1 MVNRAHEFMKEYH
14 MIGMEDSIVMG
25 ISGGADSVAMLL
37 VLCELKKQ
45 YNLSLFA
52 VHVNHGIRKE
62 ALGDADFV
70 KGLCERQGIPF
81 YLFEADIPAMAAAQG
96 KTEEEMGREYRYR
109 CFFDVMKQVGAG
121 TLAVAHHKGD
131 QAETV
136 LFHLVRGTDLSGVVG
151 IRPVN
156 EGMMPGGGSAI
167 RVIRPMLC
175 FEKQEITK
183 WLEERKTGWCE
194 DATNGDN
201 SYMRNKLRN
210 RVVPLLEEVNSQAVS
225 HIAEF
230 ADTMAEYE
238 AFFRHMAEEYLEA
251 NVHFTGEKGDACQ
264 VERSSLLGREPVF
277 VRAVLYEMLV
287 RVCHMKKDITREHI
301 KALYQ
306 LLANQSGKKVVL
318 PYGTEAVISYE
329 KLMIRKCFKENY
341 GAWRQK
347 ISLTNHLFFGKTVS
361 WTVLLP
367 FGGRLFL
374 EVIAALEMSA
384 EERKKLLQDAGNS
397 KNNYTKFF
405 DCDTIKDTLYIRTVE
420 SGDYFVMNEA
430 GGRKKLSRYFID
442 AKMPK
447 DCRERVIVLAVNQ
460 EVLWIFGGRRCEN
473 FKVTDDT
480 QYILKV
486 TYEGEKDE
494 GAD

>member
-1 MVNRAHEFMKEYH
+1 MVKRTHEFMKKYH
-14 MIGMEDSIVMG
+14 MIGMGDSIVMG

-37 VLCELKKQ
+37 VLCELKKR

-52 VHVNHGIRKE
+52 VHINHGIRKE
-62 ALGDADFV
+62 APDDADFV
-70 KGLCERQGIPF
+70 RELCEMQEIPF
-81 YLFEADIPAMAAAQG
+81 YLFEADIPALAAAQG
-96 KTEEEMGREYRYR
+96 KSEEEMGREYRYR

-121 TLAVAHHKGD
+121 ILAVAHHKGD

-136 LFHLVRGTDLSGVVG
+136 LFHLVRGTDLSGMVG

-156 EGMMPGGGSAI
+156 EVMMPGENSAI

-175 FEKQEITK
+175 FEKQEITN
-183 WLEERKTGWCE
+183 WLAEQKTGWRE
-194 DATNGDN
+194 DVTNEDN
-201 SYMRNKLRN
+201 VYIRNKLRN
-210 RVVPLLEEVNSQAVS
+210 QVVPLLEEVNSRAVS

-238 AFFRHMAEEYLEA
+238 AFFQHMVEEYMET
-251 NVHFTGEKGDACQ
+251 NVHFTNEKRDACE
-264 VERSSLLGREPVF
+264 VERSSLLTRKPVF
-277 VRAVLYEMLV
+277 VRTVLYEMLV

-306 LLANQSGKKVVL
+306 LLTNQSGKKVML
-318 PYGTEAVISYE
+318 PYGMEAVISYE
-329 KLMIRKCFKENY
+329 KLIIRKCFKEEPHS
-341 GAWRQK
+341 WRQE
-347 ISLTNHLFFGKTVS
+347 IPLTDHLFLGKTAS

-374 EVIAALEMSA
+374 EIIAATEMSA
-384 EERKKLLQDAGNS
+384 EEREKLLLDVGNS

-405 DCDTIKDTLYIRTVE
+405 DCVTIKDTLYIRTVE
-420 SGDYFVMNEA
+420 SGDYFVMNRA
-430 GGRKKLSRYFID
+430 GSRKKLSRYFID
-442 AKMPK
+442 SKMSK
-447 DCRERVIVLAVNQ
+447 ECRERVIVLAVNQ
-460 EVLWIFGGRRCEN
+460 QVLWIIGDRRCES
-473 FKVTDDT
+473 FKVTKDT

-486 TYEGEKDE
+486 TYEGEKNE

>member
-1 MVNRAHEFMKEYH
+1 
-14 MIGMEDSIVMG
+14 MIGMNDSIVMG

-52 VHVNHGIRKE
+52 VHINHGIRKE
-62 ALGDADFV
+62 APDDADFV
-70 KGLCERQGIPF
+70 KKLCEMQGIPF
-81 YLFEADIPAMAAAQG
+81 YLFEADIPALAAAQG
-96 KTEEEMGREYRYR
+96 KSEEEMGREYRYR
-109 CFFDVMKQVGAG
+109 CFFDVVKQVGAD

-136 LFHLVRGTDLSGVVG
+136 LFHLVRGTDLSGVTG

-156 EGMMPGGGSAI
+156 EVRMPGETSVI

-175 FEKQEITK
+175 FEKRELTK
-183 WLEERKTGWCE
+183 WLVERKTGWRE

-201 SYMRNKLRN
+201 VYMRNKLRN
-210 RVVPLLEEVNSQAVS
+210 RVVPLLEEVNSRAVS

-238 AFFRHMAEEYLEA
+238 AFFQHMVEEYLET
-251 NVHFTGEKGDACQ
+251 NVYFTGEKGDACE
-264 VERSSLLGREPVF
+264 VERSSLLGKDPVF
-277 VRAVLYEMLV
+277 VRTVLYEMLV

-306 LLANQSGKKVVL
+306 LLANQSGKKVIL
-318 PYGTEAVISYE
+318 PYETEAVISYE
-329 KLMIRKCFKENY
+329 KLIIRKCFKEKPGN
-341 GAWRQK
+341 WIRE
-347 ISLTNHLFFGKTVS
+347 ISLTNHLFFGRMAS

-374 EVIAALEMSA
+374 EIIAASEMPA
-384 EERKKLLQDAGNS
+384 GERKKLLLDAGNS
-397 KNNYTKFF
+397 KNSYTKFF
-405 DCDTIKDTLYIRTVE
+405 DCVTIKDTLYIRTVE

-430 GGRKKLSRYFID
+430 GSRKKLSRYFID
-442 AKMPK
+442 TKISK

-460 EVLWIFGGRRCEN
+460 EVLWIIGDRRCEG
-473 FKVTDDT
+473 FKVTEDT

-486 TYEGEKDE
+486 TYEGEKNE

>member
-1 MVNRAHEFMKEYH
+1 MVNRAHEFMKQYH
-14 MIGMEDSIVMG
+14 MIGMKDSIVMG

-62 ALGDADFV
+62 AQGDADFV
-70 KGLCERQGIPF
+70 KGLCEKQGIPF

-136 LFHLVRGTDLSGVVG
+136 LFHLVRGTDLSGAAG
-151 IRPVN
+151 ICPVT
-156 EGMMPGGGSAI
+156 EGRIPGEGSAI

-183 WLEERKTGWCE
+183 WLEEQKNGWRE

-201 SYMRNKLRN
+201 AYMRNKLRN
-210 RVVPLLEEVNSQAVS
+210 QVIPLLEEVNSQAVS

-238 AFFRHMAEEYLEA
+238 AFFRHTVEEYMEA

-264 VERSSLLGREPVF
+264 VERGSLLGREPVF

-329 KLMIRKCFKENY
+329 KLIIRKCFKENP
-341 GAWRQK
+341 GAWRQE
-347 ISLTNHLFFGKTVS
+347 ISLTNHLFFGNMASCTVS
-361 WTVLLP
+361 PP
-367 FGGRLFL
+367 FGGKLFL
-374 EVIAALEMSA
+374 EIIAASEMPA
-384 EERKKLLQDAGNS
+384 EERQKLLLDVGNS

-430 GGRKKLSRYFID
+430 GSRKKLSRYFID
-442 AKMPK
+442 TKMSR

-460 EVLWIFGGRRCEN
+460 EVLWIIGDRRCES

-486 TYEGEKDE
+486 TCEGEKDE